1 MSDDSGG
8 RTPTTKTAAG
18 AGTARPEPATRTGTA
33 GAGAPGGRRLSPGI
47 AVLSTVVG
55 GVSLTTGALLAV
67 TSLFGYAAGA
77 WVSPEA
83 LSPGLIGAAMAGVAP
98 ALFTVGRARVWEDVR
113 SLVIPLV
120 IVLVGLFTV
129 SLLNGGTLQAV
140 EGGPLFLALFSLG
153 WVATLGLLA
162 LGAVGCLVAQ
172 YRTPAGRTGGVPEA
186 PAGGLPAVPAGEAA
200 AVPMPG
206 WSKPPLAVVGSGWF
220 GIGAGLLV
228 FPGFW
233 GALVPW
239 TVNRADAQ
247 GLGVWALALGV
258 GILGALAEDDLTRVR
273 PALRAVPAVALSAAV
288 LLAVHLR
295 TVDWASGP
303 GISLLALVTGLFTTG
318 VSGQVLLS
326 RAVRG
331 SAASPADAP
340 GGPGPDGPPAG
351 PPGGNGGRATTDS
364 RR

>member
-8 RTPTTKTAAG
+8 QKPATNAGAG
-18 AGTARPEPATRTGTA
+18 AGTARPAPATHDGTGD
-33 GAGAPGGRRLSPGI
+33 AGAPGGRRLSSGI
-47 AVLSTVVG
+47 VVLSSVVG
-55 GVSLTTGALLAV
+55 GISLTTGALLAA

-129 SLLNGGTLQAV
+129 SLLNGGTLQAA
-140 EGGPLFLALFSLG
+140 EGGPLFLVLFSLG

-162 LGAVGCLVAQ
+162 LGAVGCLAAQ
-172 YRTPAGRTGGVPEA
+172 YRTPAGRRDGVPDASAGGVP
-186 PAGGLPAVPAGEAA
+186 

-258 GILGALAEDDLTRVR
+258 GVLGALAEDDLTRVR
-273 PALRAVPAVALSAAV
+273 PALRAVPVVALSVAV
-288 LLAVHLR
+288 VLAVHLR
-295 TVDWASGP
+295 TVDWTSGP
-303 GISLLALVTGLFTTG
+303 GISLLALVTGLFATG
-318 VSGQVLLS
+318 VSGRALLS
-326 RAVRG
+326 RALRG
-331 SAASPADAP
+331 SAASPANDPA
-340 GGPGPDGPPAG
+340 GPGPVG

>member
-8 RTPTTKTAAG
+8 QTPTTKAGAG
-18 AGTARPEPATRTGTA
+18 AGTANPEPATHAGTAGA

-47 AVLSTVVG
+47 VVLSGIVG
-55 GVSLTTGALLAV
+55 GTSLTTGALLAV

-120 IVLVGLFTV
+120 IVLVGLFAV

-140 EGGPLFLALFSLG
+140 EGGTLFLALFSLG

-162 LGAVGCLVAQ
+162 LGAVGCLAAQ
-172 YRTPAGRTGGVPEA
+172 YRTPAGRTGGA
-186 PAGGLPAVPAGEAA
+186 PDASAGGVP

-258 GILGALAEDDLTRVR
+258 GVLGALAEDDLTRVR
-273 PALRAVPAVALSAAV
+273 PALRAVPAVVLSGAV
-288 LLAVHLR
+288 VLAVHVR
-295 TVDWASGP
+295 SVDWTSGP
-303 GISLLALVTGLFTTG
+303 GISLLALVTGLFATG

-326 RAVRG
+326 RAMRG
-331 SAASPADAP
+331 SAARPANDP
-340 GGPGPDGPPAG
+340 GGLGPVGPS
-351 PPGGNGGRATTDS
+351 GGNGGRATTDS